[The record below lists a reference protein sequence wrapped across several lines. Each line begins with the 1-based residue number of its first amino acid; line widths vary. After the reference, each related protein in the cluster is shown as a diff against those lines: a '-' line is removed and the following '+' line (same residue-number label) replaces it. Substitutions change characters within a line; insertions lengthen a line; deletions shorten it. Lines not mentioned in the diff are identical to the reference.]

1 MGHIKHSDFASDD
14 QSYASCKLD
23 RAAVIANAA
32 LNEELTSKTHT
43 ERTELL
49 EGANMST
56 AKTIA
61 NATPWTTEHAESIQ
75 VKVPTQAPKR
85 GGRLALKGLVIAF
98 VLFFGAFA
106 ASDNHLLVRYLLAQ
120 AAFAVGALYILS
132 SLHKWRRNGDVVRGS
147 AIGWTF
153 ATILLLS
160 AVGILSSGVENMR
173 TPPPKEQVA
182 ADHPSE
188 PVYDPAAIIAEA
200 KADLADKNYTSTLQ
214 AIRQL
219 KGDDLRRP
227 VVQTLFMKSS
237 DALLKETAAAARN
250 ERIKYADEYERQM
263 LLAGED
269 MTIRATGKDAQT
281 LTVTYVL
288 TNRPFVYVLMNDHE
302 LNAKWVEM
310 GFTNIRL
317 SDGYDYSW
325 SFKPST

>member
-132 SLHKWRRNGDVVRGS
+132 SLHKWRRNGDVVRG
-147 AIGWTF
+147 
-153 ATILLLS
+153 
-160 AVGILSSGVENMR
+160 
-173 TPPPKEQVA
+173 
-182 ADHPSE
+182 
-188 PVYDPAAIIAEA
+188 
-200 KADLADKNYTSTLQ
+200 
-214 AIRQL
+214 
-219 KGDDLRRP
+219 
-227 VVQTLFMKSS
+227 
-237 DALLKETAAAARN
+237 
-250 ERIKYADEYERQM
+250 
-263 LLAGED
+263 
-269 MTIRATGKDAQT
+269 
-281 LTVTYVL
+281 
-288 TNRPFVYVLMNDHE
+288 
-302 LNAKWVEM
+302 
-310 GFTNIRL
+310 
-317 SDGYDYSW
+317 
-325 SFKPST
+325 